1 MLKTVK
7 WHFLKKKM
15 AACAYCSVIFLLPFR
30 CLSQNSETREQSDW
44 SEKSPW
50 LKQSDI
56 LWQQKQIDV
65 TYTCSIFSCRF

>member
-30 CLSQNSETREQSDW
+30 CLSQNSETREQSD
-44 SEKSPW
+44 
-50 LKQSDI
+50 
-56 LWQQKQIDV
+56 
-65 TYTCSIFSCRF
+65 